1 MGAAFALFGLPL
13 IGTVFIFWILFVIIY
28 IIINFV
34 LYVIESFGL
43 LRIAKKEEYK
53 IPYIVW
59 IPGISHYVL
68 GRYCMSKSKSI
79 IYAILSVIN
88 VIFIYCLMF
97 GVFQIEYIEFVL
109 IYIVIYFIINMLV
122 MNTFYKKV
130 YKKSE
135 LFTIFTVITFGFLKS
150 IFIYLARIRKITK
163 VDL

>member
-1 MGAAFALFGLPL
+1 MGAAFALLGLP
-13 IGTVFIFWILFVIIY
+13 IFGTVVIFWIIFLIVY
-28 IIINFV
+28 ILVSFIM
-34 LYVIESFGL
+34 YVFESFGL
-43 LRIAKKEEYK
+43 LRIAKKEKYK

-68 GRYCMSKSKSI
+68 CRYCMSKIKSI

-97 GVFQIEYIEFVL
+97 GRFQIEYIKLVL
-109 IYIVIYFIINMLV
+109 IYMVIYFIINMLV

-150 IFIYLARIRKITK
+150 IFIYLARIKKITK